1 MIVLVQSPFHTTW
14 ASLFEMVLEPNSLD
28 WNGNDLEH
36 KLELENMKRT
46 IEVHVYLQKNFQPI
60 VSQVCNIIVL

>member
-1 MIVLVQSPFHTTW
+1 
-14 ASLFEMVLEPNSLD
+14 MVLEPNSLD

-46 IEVHVYLQKNFQPI
+46 IEVHVYLQKNFQLI

>member
-1 MIVLVQSPFHTTW
+1 
-14 ASLFEMVLEPNSLD
+14 MVLEPNSLD
-28 WNGNDLEH
+28 WNGNYLEH

-46 IEVHVYLQKNFQPI
+46 IEVHVYLQRNFQPI